1 MESATP
7 DPSLQVL
14 FGKAFLVEINRGDI
28 EKAKVFARAFL
39 LQTPLESQGPIAT
52 VPAAS

>member
-1 MESATP
+1 MENATP
-7 DPSLQVL
+7 DPFLQVL

-39 LQTPLESQGPIAT
+39 LRTPLEPQCPIAT